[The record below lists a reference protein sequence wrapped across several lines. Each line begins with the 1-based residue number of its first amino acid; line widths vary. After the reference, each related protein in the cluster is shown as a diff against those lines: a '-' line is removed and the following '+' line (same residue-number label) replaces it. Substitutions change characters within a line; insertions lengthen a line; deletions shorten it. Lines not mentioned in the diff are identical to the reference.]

1 LQRRFTAL
9 PSHCEPLLQAEPT
22 GLLDEAP
29 PPPVPDEPPP
39 VPDEPPPVPDEPPP
53 VPDEPPPV
61 PDEPPPVPEPVQ
73 YPAVQVNPESHIVLL
88 QHA

>member
-22 GLLDEAP
+22 GMLDDAP
-29 PPPVPDEPPP
+29 PPHVTDEPPP
-39 VPDEPPPVPDEPPP
+39 EPDEPQPLPDEQ
-53 VPDEPPPV
+53 PPV